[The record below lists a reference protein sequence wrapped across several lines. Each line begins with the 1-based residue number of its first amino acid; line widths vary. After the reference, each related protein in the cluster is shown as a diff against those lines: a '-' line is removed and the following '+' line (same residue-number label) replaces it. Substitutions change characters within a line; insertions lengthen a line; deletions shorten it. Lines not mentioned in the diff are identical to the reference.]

1 MENNQSKK
9 IIIMGG
15 GPAGLTAGL
24 ELVKNNQSTLI
35 VEADKQVGGISRTV
49 NYKGYYFDIGG
60 HRFFTKEP
68 EVKKLWE
75 EILPDDFLK
84 RPRLSRIYYNNKFFY
99 YPLKPFNALLNVG
112 PIKSI
117 EIFFSYVIT
126 RLKYYLGG
134 RKTATNFEDWV
145 VQRFGRKLFNIFF
158 KTYTEKVWGTPT
170 NQIGADWAAQRIK
183 GLSLLKAIKEA
194 IFPSKQKL
202 TTLIDEFSYPKY
214 GVGMMYD
221 KMADIYLK
229 KNGELLLETK
239 AVSLK
244 HFNNKITG
252 AILQTKTGQQ
262 EEKSADYFISTIPL
276 PELVKILQPA
286 APSDVIQAA
295 NNLNFRAFFTV
306 CLILDQKE
314 SFADNWIYIHS
325 PEVKVGR
332 IQNFKQWSPY
342 MVPDPSKTT
351 LGMEYF
357 CFVGDELWQMSDQNI
372 FELAK
377 KELETIGL
385 GRADK
390 VIDGL
395 VIKLKD
401 VYPVYDQN
409 YKQNLDK
416 IYGYLKQFKNLQIAG
431 RGGIFRYNNMD
442 HSILTGLYSARNILG
457 GNYDVL
463 KINLDE
469 EYHEVA
475 KNN

>member
-244 HFNNKITG
+244 HFNNKISG

-377 KELETIGL
+377 KELEKIGL

-395 VIKLKD
+395 VVKLKD